1 MGPGEVE
8 GREQGRAAGAPRSE
22 APQQRGAAGTPE
34 SDPREL
40 GRDDRN
46 LALEMVR
53 VTEAAAMAA
62 ARRMGFGDKEAADQ
76 AAVDA
81 MRGVLQRIPMDGLVV
96 IGEGEKDEAP
106 MLYNGERIGTGA
118 PPAVDIAVDP
128 VEGTTL
134 TARGLPNALSVIALA
149 EKGAMFDPGPCV
161 YMDKLATG
169 PLAADVIDFEAPI
182 GDNLR
187 RIARAKGAKVGDVTV
202 TVLDRPR
209 HAQLVADIRAA
220 GARIVFLAD
229 GDVAGAIM
237 AARPDTGIDLSVGIG
252 GTPEGVITACALKC
266 LGGALYGRLL
276 PRDDAERAVAT
287 DAGYDVDAVLSLDD
301 LVRSDRVI
309 FAGTGIT
316 DGNLLRG
323 VRFTGRGATT
333 QSLSMRS
340 SSGTVRTVNA
350 EHTFSKF
357 NTIARFADLDE
368 LAP

>member
-1 MGPGEVE
+1 MTDSTD
-8 GREQGRAAGAPRSE
+8 RTDSSAAGPKGL
-22 APQQRGAAGTPE
+22 GA
-34 SDPREL
+34 S
-40 GRDDRN
+40 DRN

-81 MRGVLQRIPMDGLVV
+81 MRGILEQIPMDGIVV

-106 MLYNGERIGTGA
+106 MLYNGELIGDGS

-134 TARGLPNALSVIALA
+134 TAKGLPNALAVIALS
-149 EKGAMFDPGPCV
+149 ERGTMFDPGPFV

-182 GDNLR
+182 GENIR
-187 RIARAKGAKVGDVTV
+187 RVAKAKGTHPADVTV
-202 TVLDRPR
+202 SVLDRPR
-209 HAQLVADIRAA
+209 HEQLVREIREA
-220 GARIVFLAD
+220 GARIAFIFD

-237 AARPDTGIDLSVGIG
+237 AARPDTGVDLSVGVG
-252 GTPEGVITACALKC
+252 GTPEGVITACAMKC
-266 LGGALYGRLL
+266 LGGALYGRLA
-276 PRDDAERAVAT
+276 PRSDRERSEAIN
-287 DAGYDVDAVLSLDD
+287 AGYDVDKVLTADD

-316 DGNLLRG
+316 DGALLRG

-340 SSGTVRTVNA
+340 SSGTVRVVSA

-357 NTIARFADLDE
+357 NTIARFAALDE
-368 LAP
+368 LEP